1 MKQISKKDLINLI
14 MESSQNTEL
23 DEMAEITGANPW
35 DANYNP
41 KKERKT
47 QVKLRYFARQHGMTY
62 KQTGAADV
70 FIYNILPKGEKIMT
84 VKGEEQGRGVDEEGN
99 PKNYKFIVVAHDGLP
114 TISNDSQEQSDFEKR
129 FNNWLESMKNE
140 GYRVIYD
147 GALKVKDDPIG
158 IGRSDFRKST
168 KEDGTEDV
176 QDVRKLNKF
185 YYQMRQKFGVILDEK
200 TGVVNSVSENINI
213 ILMKDIRSVMDEQ
226 EFVDHLGSAGIPYVN
241 TPQNLVYPT
250 HTKRCHGTDVYG
262 SRTNEKIRWASNSVM
277 EPFKN
282 LDEYI
287 SYIDL
292 LIENKADK
300 RDTKYNKRQ
309 YQSGPRK
316 GMMQHGDAIYVSNLF
331 DVLGE
336 SDGNGNFIW
345 KLSFKGLVG
354 SNFKNGDWMDNLGLR
369 PFVHVKSERIAKSTE
384 MPKNGCILSNLEVHS
399 ALIDALNEIK
409 SQLLNVKLDKLIDES
424 NTSVRGFF
432 DLFTME
438 GEDYS
443 KEPQTEPQGD
453 TETEP
458 EMEPAVAEPL
468 APKAKKVKK
477 ITKEAIEAMVFNVIK
492 ESIK

>member
-14 MESSQNTEL
+14 MESSQNIEL

-35 DANYNP
+35 DENYDP
-41 KKERKT
+41 KKERKKD
-47 QVKLRYFARQHGMTY
+47 VKLRYFGRQHGLTY
-62 KQTGAADV
+62 KETGPADV
-70 FIYNILPKGEKIMT
+70 FIYDIPAKGQKTMTSTGEKM
-84 VKGEEQGRGVDEEGN
+84 GRGVDEDGN
-99 PKNYKFIVVAHDGLP
+99 PKNYKFIILTHDSLP
-114 TISNDSQEQSDFEKR
+114 KISEDSQKQSEFEKR
-129 FNNWLESMKNE
+129 FNAWVESMKQN
-140 GYRVIYD
+140 GYQYFVD
-147 GALKVKDDPIG
+147 PNLKAKDDPLQIWK
-158 IGRSDFRKST
+158 SDYLKDSRDENAKIVKDLT
-168 KEDGTEDV
+168 KKNQT
-176 QDVRKLNKF
+176 
-185 YYQMRQKFGVILDEK
+185 YYKIRQKFGVILEK
-200 TGVVNSVSENINI
+200 QTGVVNSVSENINI

-250 HTKRCHGTDVYG
+250 HTKRCHGTDIYG

-287 SYIDL
+287 NYIDL

-316 GMMQHGDAIYVSNLF
+316 GMMQYGDAVYVSNLF

-336 SDGNGNFIW
+336 SDGNGNFTW

-354 SNFKNGDWMDNLGLR
+354 SNFKNNDWMDNLGLR

-384 MPKNGCILSNLEVHS
+384 MPKNGCILSNSEVHG

-443 KEPQTEPQGD
+443 KEPQGD

-458 EMEPAVAEPL
+458 EMEPAVAEPS
-468 APKAKKVKK
+468 APKEKKVKK